1 MNPKLW
7 NIGLKIDELDS
18 EIGFMKAI
26 GAKLRYR
33 ETRTKPKGGKYNTA
47 LLEFGGTRAFLVDEP
62 VFEHKL
68 KHQLTP
74 GLTHIVFEVD
84 NLAEAYQRITSLG
97 ARVLIEPKQVSGGYG
112 SRRIAFFQSPN
123 GLVFEM
129 IQILEAKV

>member
-1 MNPKLW
+1 MNPMLW

-18 EIGFMKAI
+18 EIGFMEAI

-33 ETRTKPKGGKYNTA
+33 ETRTNPKGGKYNTA

-62 VFEHKL
+62 VFEHNL
-68 KHQLTP
+68 EHQLIP

-84 NLAEAYQRITSLG
+84 NLAEAYEQVTGLG
-97 ARVLIEPKQVSGGYG
+97 AKVLIKPKQVSGGYG

>member
-1 MNPKLW
+1 MNPMLW
-7 NIGLKIDELDS
+7 NIGLKIEELDT
-18 EIGFMKAI
+18 EIGFLEAI

-33 ETRTKPKGGKYNTA
+33 EHRINPSGGKYNTA
-47 LLEFGGTRAFLVDEP
+47 LLELGGTRAFLVGEP

-68 KHQLTP
+68 EHQLIS

-84 NLAEAYQRITSLG
+84 NLAEAYVQITGLG
-97 ARVLIEPKQVSGGYG
+97 AKVLIEPKLVSGGYG

-129 IQILEAKV
+129 IEILEAMV

>member
-7 NIGLKIDELDS
+7 NIGLKIDNLDT
-18 EIGFMKAI
+18 EISFLEAI

-33 ETRTKPKGGKYNTA
+33 ETRSNPSGGKYETA

-84 NLAEAYQRITSLG
+84 NLAEAYEQITGLG
-97 ARVLIEPKQVSGGYG
+97 AEVLIEPKQVTGGYG
-112 SRRIAFFQSPN
+112 SRRIAFFQSPT
-123 GLVFEM
+123 GIVFEM